1 MAIHGAD
8 QKARS
13 EESALG
19 ALEGP
24 SHAFD
29 FPSGYTPLDVL
40 GTTSS
45 ILVSHRPLKARA
57 TLRDTGGLAQIRPQ
71 ARPLERAFASW
82 RRMGPWGYSLLEIAI
97 TLGIAALLLGISLA
111 SWGGGIRERR
121 VVRAAEDL
129 AGLLRFAQQAAAAD
143 AADSCLY
150 RVVVAST
157 QAEARKVARAD
168 PGGCSSPEVVATVRV
183 TDQFAQAVVVA
194 STTVE
199 FTSAG
204 RLSGNTPVSISV
216 SSGGRTR
223 YVRVEPETGR
233 VEVSLSP

>member
-1 MAIHGAD
+1 MAIHL
-8 QKARS
+8 QVPSSRKA
-13 EESALG
+13 SA
-19 ALEGP
+19 
-24 SHAFD
+24 S
-29 FPSGYTPLDVL
+29 
-40 GTTSS
+40 
-45 ILVSHRPLKARA
+45 
-57 TLRDTGGLAQIRPQ
+57 
-71 ARPLERAFASW
+71 
-82 RRMGPWGYSLLEIAI
+82 RRQRKSPGYSLIEIAI
-97 TLGIAALLLGISLA
+97 TLGVAAILLGISLA
-111 SWGGGIRERR
+111 GWGGGIRERR
-121 VVRAAEDL
+121 VVRAAEGL
-129 AGLLRFAQQAAAAD
+129 AGLLRFAQQAAIAD

-204 RLSGNTPVSISV
+204 RLNGNTPVSISV

>member
-1 MAIHGAD
+1 MATQGAD

-45 ILVSHRPLKARA
+45 ILVSHRPLKASPTLRA
-57 TLRDTGGLAQIRPQ
+57 TGAP
-71 ARPLERAFASW
+71 
-82 RRMGPWGYSLLEIAI
+82 
-97 TLGIAALLLGISLA
+97 
-111 SWGGGIRERR
+111 
-121 VVRAAEDL
+121 
-129 AGLLRFAQQAAAAD
+129 
-143 AADSCLY
+143 DSCLY

-223 YVRVEPETGR
+223 DVRVEPVPGR
-233 VEVSLSP
+233 VDVSLS